1 MIYFDNAATTFP
13 KPREVVNSVVASL
26 HSDGNPGRGA
36 HTAAMSAATKIY
48 NCRKAAAELFGASPE
63 RVVFTSGATHSL
75 NVAINATGMYN
86 GAVLISDLEH
96 NSVLRPVKAS
106 GREVRIFKSYT
117 ELYGDE
123 RDEMILAG
131 LESEADGASVCACT
145 AASNICGASM
155 PIGKI
160 GAFCR
165 ERGIL
170 FIVDAA
176 QAGGTH
182 DIDMVRDRI
191 DVLCLPA
198 HKGLLGPMGC
208 GIMILG
214 ENVNIPPL
222 LLGGSGFDSR
232 ATSMPEIVP
241 ERYEAGTLPTPL
253 IAGLHAGIEF
263 VLKRTPSAIL
273 AHEEELSRF
282 LKEALFDMKRV
293 RVYVPHHDGAI
304 VLFNVDGISSEELA
318 AAFNARGICVR
329 AGLHCAPLA
338 HDTLGSDGALRVS
351 FGVSNTKK
359 EVRSFIK
366 TLEGII

>member
-13 KPREVVNSVVASL
+13 KPEAVVNAVVASL
-26 HSDGNPGRGA
+26 RSDGNAGRGA
-36 HTAAMSAATKIY
+36 HTAAMSAATRIY
-48 NCRKAAAELFGASPE
+48 ECRKAAAKLFGASPE
-63 RVVFTSGATHSL
+63 RVIFTSGATHSL
-75 NVAINATGMYN
+75 NIAIGATRLYD

-96 NSVLRPVKAS
+96 NSVLRPVRAS
-106 GREVRIFKSYT
+106 EREVRIFNSYT

-123 RDEMILAG
+123 RDDMILADI
-131 LESEADGASVCACT
+131 ESESDGAAVCVCT
-145 AASNICGASM
+145 AASNVCGASM

-170 FIVDAA
+170 FIVDGA

-182 DIDMVRDRI
+182 DIDIVRDCI
-191 DVLCLPA
+191 DVLCLPS
-198 HKGLLGPMGC
+198 HKGLYGPMGC

-214 ENVNIPPL
+214 EGVNLPPL
-222 LLGGSGFDSR
+222 LFGGSGFDSR
-232 ATSMPEIVP
+232 SPAMPELPP
-241 ERYEAGTLPTPL
+241 ERFEAGTLPTPL

-263 VLKRTPSAIL
+263 VLERTPTAIL
-273 AHEEELSRF
+273 AREEELSRL
-282 LKEALFDMKRV
+282 LKDALDDMKRV
-293 RVYVPHHDGAI
+293 HVYVPHHCGSI
-304 VLFNVDGISSEELA
+304 VLFDVYGISSEELA
-318 AAFNARGICVR
+318 ATLNGYGICTR

-338 HDTLGSDGALRVS
+338 HDTLGTHGALRVS

-359 EVRSFIK
+359 EVRSFIR